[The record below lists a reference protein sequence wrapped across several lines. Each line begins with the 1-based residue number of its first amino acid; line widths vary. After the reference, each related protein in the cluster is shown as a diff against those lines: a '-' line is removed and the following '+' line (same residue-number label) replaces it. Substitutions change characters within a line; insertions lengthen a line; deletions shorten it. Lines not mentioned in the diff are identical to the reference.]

1 MTSPPS
7 IVAPTASSERLAPVN
22 ELMRSAV
29 AEGVFPGAVLLIS
42 RDGRILCHQAYGLTN
57 LETRRRTTI
66 DTVYDLA
73 SLTKP
78 LATTLAVLKLVA
90 AGSLTL
96 ESRLWEVLPAFVQT
110 DKATVKVRHL
120 LCHTAGLP
128 SWRPYYRSLSTLP
141 PADRP
146 AALQARLVQ
155 ESLVS
160 KPGAECCYSDLG
172 FMILH
177 WLVESI
183 SGQGLDHFVRGQLY
197 RPLGIRNLLYIPLN
211 RPQPQLD
218 YAATERCPWRK
229 CLLSGAV
236 HDENAYAIGGIAGQ
250 SGLFGTAAAVHEL
263 LSALIALYHERGES
277 RLLPSKLV
285 QRSFARCGGGR
296 RALGFDC
303 PDPTGSSSGGRFSE
317 NSVGHLGYTGT
328 SFWIDLDRKII
339 VTLLSN
345 RIHPSRTNE
354 AIKLFRPVLHDMI
367 MSGLLDE

>member
-7 IVAPTASSERLAPVN
+7 IVAPTASSERLAPVD

-78 LATTLAVLKLVA
+78 LATTLAVLRLVA
-90 AGSLTL
+90 DGKLTL
-96 ESRLWEVLPAFVQT
+96 ESRLCEVLPDFIHT
-110 DKATVKVRHL
+110 DKATVKIRHL

-128 SWRPYYRSLSTLP
+128 AWRPYYRSLSTLP
-141 PADRP
+141 PAERP
-146 AALQARLVQ
+146 AALQAQLVQ
-155 ESLVS
+155 EALVS
-160 KPGAECCYSDLG
+160 KIGEDCCYSDVG

-177 WLVESI
+177 WVVESH
-183 SGQGLDHFVRGQLY
+183 SGQGLDHLVCSQLY
-197 RPLGIRNLLYIPLN
+197 RPLGIRNLFYIPLN

-236 HDENAYAIGGIAGQ
+236 HDENAYAMGGIAGQ
-250 SGLFGTAAAVHEL
+250 SGLFGTAAAVHQL
-263 LSALIALYHERGES
+263 LSALIALYHERGQS

-303 PDPTGSSSGGRFSE
+303 PDPTGSSSR
-317 NSVGHLGYTGT
+317 
-328 SFWIDLDRKII
+328 
-339 VTLLSN
+339 
-345 RIHPSRTNE
+345 
-354 AIKLFRPVLHDMI
+354 
-367 MSGLLDE
+367 